1 MPEQLTLFDVPAK
14 SRRPPRVLI
23 VERERCNVHGEVETR
38 CSANAAGPWG
48 DGDYWVRDM
57 TVDRPHGRVVGV
69 RDTLAAAIGMVD
81 NVCWREYQIRNRDG
95 EIVRGWW
102 RAAVPAVPAVQR
114 GGAGG

>member
-1 MPEQLTLFDVPAK
+1 MPDQLTLDVPAK
-14 SRRPPRVLI
+14 PRCPPRVLI
-23 VERERCNVHGEVETR
+23 VERERCNVHGEVETW
-38 CSANAAGPWG
+38 CSAYDAGPWG

-81 NVCWREYQIRNRDG
+81 NGCWCEYQIRNRDG

-102 RAAVPAVPAVQR
+102 RAAVPAVQR
-114 GGAGG
+114 GGVEG